1 MAQESAMIPTILLTG
16 FLGAGKTTLLNRLI
30 DHYQSR
36 RTVLLIN
43 EFGQVGIDGELLK
56 AGEYKKIELNKGS
69 LFCICVRTDFIV
81 EVERIARDLKPELL
95 LIEATG
101 LADTS
106 EMEKMLALPTLRD
119 KIELHSCICLVDP
132 TSFHKIK
139 ATLKAPISQVK
150 SADVIVLNKTDRVS
164 ETTVEETLADI
175 RALAPKVPILPTQY
189 ADIPLNIID
198 AVRRPRAETDG
209 KVGEGRPDP
218 VVSLTLLGRGRI
230 SRVQWDDFTALFAD
244 LAMRVKGFVTV
255 DDTVYHLDATP
266 DDWSMTPSEHHSQGT
281 QRLVIIGQNL
291 PAETIEDR
299 FSDLV
304 EPLTPAQDRN
314 L

>member
-36 RTVLLIN
+36 RTVLLVN
-43 EFGQVGIDGELLK
+43 EFGQVGIDGELLR
-56 AGEYKKIELNKGS
+56 AGDYTKIELNKGS
-69 LFCICVRTDFIV
+69 LFCICVRTDFIA
-81 EVERIARDLKPELL
+81 EVERIAKELTPDLL

-139 ATLKAPISQVK
+139 STLKAPISQVK
-150 SADVIVLNKTDRVS
+150 SADVIILNKTDRVS
-164 ETTVEETLADI
+164 EATVEETLAEI
-175 RALAPKVPILPTQY
+175 RALAPHVPILTAQY

-198 AVRRPRAETDG
+198 TVQRPRADAEG
-209 KVGEGRPDP
+209 ELGEGRPDP
-218 VVSLTLLGRGRI
+218 VISLTLLGRGRV
-230 SRVQWDDFTALFAD
+230 SRSDWDDFTALFAD
-244 LAMRVKGFVTV
+244 SSMRVKGFVTV

-266 DDWSMTPSEHHSQGT
+266 DDWSMIASEHHSQGT

-291 PAETIEDR
+291 PTKEIEDR
-299 FSDLV
+299 FSALV
-304 EPLTPAQDRN
+304 ETLTPAQARN